1 MSTKWM
7 KQALIASVLTV
18 LMTLPAT
25 AQQRRLSGPAK
36 PAAGTPGK
44 LEVPKELLPEVQ
56 KAVQATQQLLKA
68 KLEVLNA
75 LKALK
80 LKVIKLGNSEV
91 SQMKG
96 SKNSRV
102 GRAHRS
108 AKDHKRKD
116 PRSDAKK
123 DIKPETH
130 SVAAVP
136 GNAGNLLDIS
146 DRIEEG
152 IIATA
157 TENLYAMP
165 QSFRSSKAHRKG
177 ADSIVDANTGVTD
190 AWIDVLSIDLKK
202 EADRISGID
211 ASIVK
216 VQKAIQSPPIS
227 MVGNKL
233 NFSMAER

>member
-1 MSTKWM
+1 MSTQWM
-7 KQALIASVLTV
+7 KQTLIASVLTV

-25 AQQRRLSGPAK
+25 AQQRWQSGPTKAV
-36 PAAGTPGK
+36 AGTPGK

-123 DIKPETH
+123 DVKPETH
-130 SVAAVP
+130 SVAAVA

-146 DRIEEG
+146 DRI
-152 IIATA
+152 
-157 TENLYAMP
+157 
-165 QSFRSSKAHRKG
+165 
-177 ADSIVDANTGVTD
+177 TD
-190 AWIDVLSIDLKK
+190 AWIDVLSIDWQKYLNK
-202 EADRISGID
+202 EADSISGID

-216 VQKAIQSPPIS
+216 VQKAIQSPPINLI
-227 MVGNKL
+227 GTKL
-233 NFSMAER
+233 YWQAGTGDDRTR